1 MADEQQ
7 LKAKV
12 ADEKAGGD
20 GSKDENPIL
29 EPGLYDAEVVSID
42 FKSSLPWVSK
52 NGVTTGLEIKF
63 KLLNIGDQKYPWDTT
78 KQTYEWDKNKEIGR
92 KSNLYKALT
101 AINGSEL
108 PKEIVF
114 ASFIGKKCVVDMAN
128 KVSPKNGKTY
138 SNVKDIKKLRQTAT
152 TSTSN
157 APADPTV
164 KQETPKQEPAKQE
177 NKKVE
182 PNTSKPNTAKD
193 DFDF

>member
-1 MADEQQ
+1 MAEEQ
-7 LKAKV
+7 LRAKV

-101 AINGSEL
+101 AINGAEL
-108 PKEIVF
+108 SKEIVF

-152 TSTSN
+152 SASS
-157 APADPTV
+157 APADPTA
-164 KQETPKQEPAKQE
+164 QQQTTPKQEPVKKE
-177 NKKVE
+177 EKKVE
-182 PNTSKPNTAKD
+182 TSSKSNPPKD